1 MDEAEKYQQR
11 LQAIAEKRRL
21 QDEEDRAK
29 REMEDQRLRVEQL
42 KRKSL
47 RDQWLMEAPPT
58 SPGSPTP
65 DSPVFSSPT
74 EDTEPQTD
82 QQQESPKTEDE
93 TDQQDDDKTSEVK
106 EDGTLAEKP
115 APPASLENGQKDPS
129 ESSDPNPAVSTT
141 PESAEDGVDSGSA
154 PANNDIKNL
163 QAAGEPMA
171 QASPEEAGSEVE
183 KPEVIP
189 NGTEEGKEE
198 PGTDCASEPSNHDG
212 AASPG
217 AQQTPEEGGTEGK
230 PGEEPGKDA
239 EDGDAGKI
247 LRAERVMV
255 TEDGDEPA
263 DGESLAHEAEAT
275 ESTPEAETAATP
287 PDGTAPASDSTA
299 RLADGSTPPADG
311 TASLAD
317 GSAPAPDDSTTAPES
332 SVSPPGSSAPAPE
345 TSAPEPASSA
355 PAPES
360 SASEPESSAPE
371 SESSTHA
378 PESPTPA
385 PDSTISAEAPV
396 QEEPKPHAS
405 NSTEDLQ
412 NPDKEPQ
419 EEAPK
424 SGEVTET
431 GAGGNAGE
439 APAEHPADSSE
450 TDLAASQV
458 PVYPTELP
466 AVAPQ
471 AKAEGEDAEPEEP
484 EKVPAP
490 AVTAGQ
496 FQDIPLDGNS
506 KPEAAKESEPQPS
519 ATAGTE
525 APAEPSEQ
533 QALLDPSKAI
543 PNRAEGAETPK
554 RKTCQCCSVM

>member
-74 EDTEPQTD
+74 EETEPQTD
-82 QQQESPKTEDE
+82 QQSESPKVVEE
-93 TDQQDDDKTSEVK
+93 TDQQDDGKTSEVR
-106 EDGTLAEKP
+106 EDGTSAEKP
-115 APPASLENGQKDPS
+115 APPARLENGQKDPS

-141 PESAEDGVDSGSA
+141 PESAEDGVDSGLA
-154 PANNDIKNL
+154 PSNNGIKNL

-171 QASPEEAGSEVE
+171 QPTPEEAGPEVE
-183 KPEVIP
+183 KGEVIP

-198 PGTDCASEPSNHDG
+198 PGTNSASEPSNHEG

-217 AQQTPEEGGTEGK
+217 PQETAEEGGTEGK

-263 DGESLAHEAEAT
+263 DGESLGPEAEAK

-287 PDGTAPASDSTA
+287 SDGTAPASDK
-299 RLADGSTPPADG
+299 
-311 TASLAD
+311 
-317 GSAPAPDDSTTAPES
+317 
-332 SVSPPGSSAPAPE
+332 
-345 TSAPEPASSA
+345 
-355 PAPES
+355 
-360 SASEPESSAPE
+360 
-371 SESSTHA
+371 
-378 PESPTPA
+378 
-385 PDSTISAEAPV
+385 APV
-396 QEEPKPHAS
+396 QEEPKPDAS

-419 EEAPK
+419 EGAPK
-424 SGEVTET
+424 LGEVAEA

-450 TDLAASQV
+450 TDLVASQV

-471 AKAEGEDAEPEEP
+471 PKAEGEDAEPEET

-490 AVTAGQ
+490 AVAAGR

-519 ATAGTE
+519 AAVRSD
-525 APAEPSEQ
+525 AQAEPSEQ
-533 QALLDPSKAI
+533 QALLDPSKAV
-543 PNRAEGAETPK
+543 PNRAEGAGTPK